1 MSLSVPFYQLILWSH
16 NPEKSCLIKM
26 QMAITLLR
34 TGLTRLRDRT
44 ARAKIQTRLG
54 RLSLGNF
61 GDSKFVGEGVYEL
74 RIDYGGGYRIY
85 FGQVG
90 SRVILLLCGGDKS
103 SQERDIQT
111 AKSYWRDYAKRKGT
125 G

>member
-1 MSLSVPFYQLILWSH
+1 MESQPREILPYQAANGNYPFEDWLF
-16 NPEKSCLIKM
+16 
-26 QMAITLLR
+26 
-34 TGLTRLRDRT
+34 RLRDRT

-54 RLSLGNF
+54 RLLMGNF

-74 RIDYGGGYRIY
+74 RIDYGAGYLIY

-111 AKSYWRDYAKRKGT
+111 AKSYWRDYAKRQGQ

>member
-1 MSLSVPFYQLILWSH
+1 MEPQPREILPYQDANGNYPFEDWLV
-16 NPEKSCLIKM
+16 
-26 QMAITLLR
+26 
-34 TGLTRLRDRT
+34 RLRDRN

>member
-1 MSLSVPFYQLILWSH
+1 MSLL
-16 NPEKSCLIKM
+16 
-26 QMAITLLR
+26 MAALEVVEVF
-34 TGLTRLRDRT
+34 GFADGGKGDRT
-44 ARAKIQTRLG
+44 ARVKIQTRLG
-54 RLSLGNF
+54 RLLLGNF

-90 SRVILLLCGGDKS
+90 SRVILLLCGGEKS

-111 AKSYWRDYAKRKGT
+111 AKSYWRDYAKR
-125 G
+125 

>member
-1 MSLSVPFYQLILWSH
+1 MESQPREILPYPDANGNYPFEDWL
-16 NPEKSCLIKM
+16 
-26 QMAITLLR
+26 A
-34 TGLTRLRDRT
+34 RLRDRT
-44 ARAKIQTRLG
+44 ARVKIQTRLG
-54 RLSLGNF
+54 RLSLGN
-61 GDSKFVGEGVYEL
+61 
-74 RIDYGGGYRIY
+74 

-111 AKSYWRDYAKRKGT
+111 AKSYWRDYAKRQGQ

>member
-1 MSLSVPFYQLILWSH
+1 MESQPREILPYQAANGNYPFEDWLF
-16 NPEKSCLIKM
+16 
-26 QMAITLLR
+26 
-34 TGLTRLRDRT
+34 RLRDRT

-54 RLSLGNF
+54 RLLLGNF

-74 RIDYGGGYRIY
+74 RIDYGAGYRRY

-90 SRVILLLCGGDKS
+90 SRVILLLCAGDKG
-103 SQERDIQT
+103 SQERDIQL

>member
-1 MSLSVPFYQLILWSH
+1 MESQPRKVELYQDANGNYPFDEWL
-16 NPEKSCLIKM
+16 E
-26 QMAITLLR
+26 
-34 TGLTRLRDRT
+34 GLRDRT
-44 ARAKIQTRLG
+44 ARVKVQARLA

-74 RIDYGGGYRIY
+74 RINYGGGYRIY

-90 SRVILLLCGGDKS
+90 ARVILLLCGGDKS
-103 SQERDIQT
+103 SQDRDIQT

-125 G
+125 GF

>member
-1 MSLSVPFYQLILWSH
+1 MEPQPREILPYQDAKGNYPFEDWLF
-16 NPEKSCLIKM
+16 
-26 QMAITLLR
+26 
-34 TGLTRLRDRT
+34 RLRDRT
-44 ARAKIQTRLG
+44 ARARIQTKLG

-90 SRVILLLCGGDKS
+90 ARVILLLCGGDKS

-111 AKSYWRDYAKRKGT
+111 AKSYWRDYANRQGQ